1 MTLHI
6 SCCRAARWLLATLMI
21 FYGAI
26 TMASSLRLAD
36 PSELVGH
43 WQLQQAAAPA
53 EGCTL
58 DLLHN
63 AALGDGAGASWTAL
77 HEHQTAKSNPADGNL
92 ISGDGS
98 FVLNAQGNYVHAPS
112 KFVAAVGIHNLVVV
126 ETEDA
131 LLITTRE
138 HAQDVGKVVKY
149 LDERKLHKLV

>member
-63 AALGDGAGASWTAL
+63 AALGDGADCL
-77 HEHQTAKSNPADGNL
+77 
-92 ISGDGS
+92 
-98 FVLNAQGNYVHAPS
+98 S
-112 KFVAAVGIHNLVVV
+112 KWLGEAAVGWFPEPDGIAITGREGSKIIFFSRQKEGLYEARLKV
-126 ETEDA
+126 DG
-131 LLITTRE
+131 LIVLQR
-138 HAQDVGKVVKY
+138 AAN
-149 LDERKLHKLV
+149 

>member
-6 SCCRAARWLLATLMI
+6 YCCRAARWLLATLMI

-63 AALGDGAGASWTAL
+63 AALGDGADCL
-77 HEHQTAKSNPADGNL
+77 
-92 ISGDGS
+92 
-98 FVLNAQGNYVHAPS
+98 S
-112 KFVAAVGIHNLVVV
+112 KWLGEAAVGWFPEPDGIAITGREGSKIIFFSRQKEGLY
-126 ETEDA
+126 EARLKADG
-131 LLITTRE
+131 LIVLQR
-138 HAQDVGKVVKY
+138 AAN
-149 LDERKLHKLV
+149 

>member
-58 DLLHN
+58 DLLNN
-63 AALGDGAGASWTAL
+63 AALGDGADCL
-77 HEHQTAKSNPADGNL
+77 
-92 ISGDGS
+92 
-98 FVLNAQGNYVHAPS
+98 S
-112 KFVAAVGIHNLVVV
+112 KWLGEAAVGWFPEPDGIAITGREGSKIIFFSRQKEGLY
-126 ETEDA
+126 EARLKADG
-131 LLITTRE
+131 LIVLQR
-138 HAQDVGKVVKY
+138 AAN
-149 LDERKLHKLV
+149 

>member
-43 WQLQQAAAPA
+43 WQLQRAAAPA

-58 DLLHN
+58 DLLNN
-63 AALGDGAGASWTAL
+63 AALGDGADCL
-77 HEHQTAKSNPADGNL
+77 
-92 ISGDGS
+92 
-98 FVLNAQGNYVHAPS
+98 S
-112 KFVAAVGIHNLVVV
+112 KWLGEAAVGWFPEPDGIAITGREGSKIIFFSRQKEGLY
-126 ETEDA
+126 EARLKADG
-131 LLITTRE
+131 LIVLQR
-138 HAQDVGKVVKY
+138 AAN
-149 LDERKLHKLV
+149 

>member
-6 SCCRAARWLLATLMI
+6 SCCRAARWLLVTLMI

-63 AALGDGAGASWTAL
+63 AALGDGADCL
-77 HEHQTAKSNPADGNL
+77 
-92 ISGDGS
+92 
-98 FVLNAQGNYVHAPS
+98 S
-112 KFVAAVGIHNLVVV
+112 KWLGEAAVGWFPEPDGIAITGREGSKIIFFSRQKEGLY
-126 ETEDA
+126 EARLKADG
-131 LLITTRE
+131 LIVLQR
-138 HAQDVGKVVKY
+138 AAN
-149 LDERKLHKLV
+149 

>member
-6 SCCRAARWLLATLMI
+6 SCCRAARWLQATLMI

-63 AALGDGAGASWTAL
+63 AALGDGADCL
-77 HEHQTAKSNPADGNL
+77 
-92 ISGDGS
+92 
-98 FVLNAQGNYVHAPS
+98 S
-112 KFVAAVGIHNLVVV
+112 KWLGEAAVGWFPEPDGIAITGREGSKIIFFSRQKEGLY
-126 ETEDA
+126 EARLKADG
-131 LLITTRE
+131 LIVLQR
-138 HAQDVGKVVKY
+138 AAN
-149 LDERKLHKLV
+149 